1 MLSILH
7 RIQLMFRLIYIPPA
21 VIQVL
26 LYTRLV
32 PDTLA
37 IVLSLGSIKRVLVS
51 LHDIWYVIWTV
62 TQYKRAIMSTHRYRI

>member
-26 LYTRLV
+26 YTRFV

-37 IVLSLGSIKRVLVS
+37 IVLSLWSIKRVLVS
-51 LHDIWYVIWTV
+51 LHNIWYVI
-62 TQYKRAIMSTHRYRI
+62 

>member
-7 RIQLMFRLIYIPPA
+7 RIQIMFRLIYIPPA

-26 LYTRLV
+26 YTRFV

-37 IVLSLGSIKRVLVS
+37 IVLSLWSIKRVLVS
-51 LHDIWYVIWTV
+51 LHNIWYVI
-62 TQYKRAIMSTHRYRI
+62 